1 MVEMEIFIK
10 VLKNLAKQRQLM
22 EKEQREDNHDPQY
35 GFSELELGHRACPE
49 ETAKHPSRNPPSL
62 LHDRCQILGCCCPC
76 GCL

>member
-35 GFSELELGHRACPE
+35 GFSELG
-49 ETAKHPSRNPPSL
+49 
-62 LHDRCQILGCCCPC
+62 
-76 GCL
+76 